1 MSPGLRIKK
10 LEQPLCMKQ
19 RGCLNIRNCFLRV
32 REKLFVILIIR
43 LVSIVG
49 INKPIGCIIP
59 WNWKEKKGWPSVQT
73 GLGKIKKYLPDLRS
87 LPITSKVDTI
97 ADIYAPLPIWLI
109 LLRRWRKPF
118 WCRIF
123 LLNCRFLTGEYG
135 KAWKSKFGIG
145 ERKNGFILSPVLFL
159 KTIKE
164 KSVGLELPFPVFSTK

>member
-118 WCRIF
+118 
-123 LLNCRFLTGEYG
+123 
-135 KAWKSKFGIG
+135 
-145 ERKNGFILSPVLFL
+145 
-159 KTIKE
+159 
-164 KSVGLELPFPVFSTK
+164 